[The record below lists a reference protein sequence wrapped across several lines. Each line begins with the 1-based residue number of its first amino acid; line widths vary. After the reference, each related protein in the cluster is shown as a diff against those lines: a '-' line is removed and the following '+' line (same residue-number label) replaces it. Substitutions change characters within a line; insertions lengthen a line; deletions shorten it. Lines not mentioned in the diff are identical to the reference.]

1 VKWAHGRMETADMAL
16 CSRPGCERRA
26 YPDESG
32 LCTPHRRGRRK
43 GSQSA
48 LGAILGANTAGVV
61 SAATGTP
68 SGPSTP
74 TGDDVRAAV
83 LAGLSEK
90 AFSQQVVNR
99 AKALGWRVYRTW
111 RSDHSPA
118 GFPDLILC
126 KPPRLL
132 AVELKVKRNQLSE
145 QQVAW
150 LTDLALCRTVETL
163 AAWPAD
169 YDALCKLLEAEESA
183 RPPGG
188 RGGE

>member
-1 VKWAHGRMETADMAL
+1 VGSARRTDVGAGRALRARWARFWGRTRLEW
-16 CSRPGCERRA
+16 CPQR
-26 YPDESG
+26 
-32 LCTPHRRGRRK
+32 
-43 GSQSA
+43 
-48 LGAILGANTAGVV
+48 
-61 SAATGTP
+61 
-68 SGPSTP
+68 
-74 TGDDVRAAV
+74 
-83 LAGLSEK
+83 
-90 AFSQQVVNR
+90 VVNR